1 MHPVPGV
8 PGYRRNMDVE
18 APSWTPLPAD
28 ACTLPTAEQ
37 PLREREFDDLFAAA
51 LRSVTRVSPT
61 TVRMS
66 LTPEPQIA
74 ARAADL
80 AVRETGCC
88 SFFTFTLEVT
98 GDELNL
104 DITVPP
110 GRQAVLAALAARAEA
125 VA

>member
-1 MHPVPGV
+1 
-8 PGYRRNMDVE
+8 MDVE

-37 PLREREFDDLFAAA
+37 PLREREFDDLFAGA
-51 LRSVTRVSPT
+51 LRSVTRISPT
-61 TVRMS
+61 TVRMG
-66 LTPEPQIA
+66 LTPEPRVA

-80 AVRETGCC
+80 AARETGCC
-88 SFFTFTLEVT
+88 SFFTFALVAT
-98 GDELNL
+98 GGELNL

-110 GRQAVLAALAARAEA
+110 GRQALLEALAARAEA